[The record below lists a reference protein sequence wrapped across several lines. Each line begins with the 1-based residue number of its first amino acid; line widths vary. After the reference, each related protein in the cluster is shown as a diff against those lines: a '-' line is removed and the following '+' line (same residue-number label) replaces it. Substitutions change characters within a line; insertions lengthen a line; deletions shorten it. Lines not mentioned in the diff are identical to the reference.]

1 MVKVK
6 QNQTNLYKLLCHAVL
21 LQKIPAYSVYEHCEK
36 GHGRHTKWIVS
47 AYSISDF
54 ACYDNFKIKVIP
66 QWAGLKTVIAIRR
79 IVEHTDPQKAKKDSD
94 KVSFAISDLQLS
106 AENFFYGIKGHWAI
120 ETMHR
125 DRDLV
130 FNEDNN
136 RIKNHNLATVMAVF
150 VSFAI
155 NFLHTFFG
163 KATTD
168 AKTLFGDNF
177 KELLFSD

>member
-1 MVKVK
+1 
-6 QNQTNLYKLLCHAVL
+6 
-21 LQKIPAYSVYEHCEK
+21 
-36 GHGRHTKWIVS
+36 
-47 AYSISDF
+47 
-54 ACYDNFKIKVIP
+54 
-66 QWAGLKTVIAIRR
+66 
-79 IVEHTDPQKAKKDSD
+79 
-94 KVSFAISDLQLS
+94 
-106 AENFFYGIKGHWAI
+106 
-120 ETMHR
+120 MHR

-155 NFLHTFFG
+155 NFLHTLFG
-163 KATTD
+163 KSTTD